1 MKLPEKAD
9 DDEMLVQGFDE
20 MIDELKQID
29 DEVLDIEVDIDD
41 LDKAA
46 FEVPDND

>member
-1 MKLPEKAD
+1 M
-9 DDEMLVQGFDE
+9 QGFDE

-29 DEVLDIEVDIDD
+29 DEVEDIEVNIND

-46 FEVPDND
+46 FEVPDNDQGFLKIL